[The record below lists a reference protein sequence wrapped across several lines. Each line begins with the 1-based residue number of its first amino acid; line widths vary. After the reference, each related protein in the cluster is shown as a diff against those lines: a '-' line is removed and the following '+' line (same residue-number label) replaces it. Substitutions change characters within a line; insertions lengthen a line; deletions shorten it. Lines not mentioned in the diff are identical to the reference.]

1 MGIFDSDPVDGIA
14 DFVTEA
20 AVGLSV
26 DTESPA
32 TVDLDAGLG
41 DLSDEERAVVSEA
54 GFQSTRKVV
63 VKTKGQKIAALV
75 HQAVME
81 IARKAG
87 DPVYKQYESHRKQE
101 VLLRRKLEK
110 KYSGQ
115 ARAVVNQVIK
125 DKK

>member
-1 MGIFDSDPVDGIA
+1 MTGFGILRAIGVRGGIIIA
-14 DFVTEA
+14 LALFA
-20 AVGLSV
+20 ALCWHKWGVWK
-26 DTESPA
+26 DKF
-32 TVDLDAGLG
+32 G

-54 GFQSTRKVV
+54 GLQSTRKVV

-115 ARAVVNQVIK
+115 ARAVVNQVVK